1 MTIALGISFLI
12 IQVMSLVLFVI
23 VLIKLFK
30 KEGALKGILGFFCGI
45 YTFIWGWLKHK
56 ELALTKVMTLWSIFT
71 VASMVL
77 PSILATSG
85 AYELLSLANTIKG
98 AAHPQITEHRNTAKR
113 SLKALAAQRKEKKK
127 AETAKEAAN
136 KNVDWSQEAMALWHN
151 GNYKDPD
158 KAVDYWGRA
167 IAKNQNT
174 AEVYNNRGLAYYDL
188 KLYRKAIEDY
198 SRAIQ
203 RDSGYAAAFNNRGN
217 AYYELAEYQKAL
229 MDFNKSLQLKSN
241 YPKAHLNRGLVYYQL
256 DKNDQACRD
265 FQNACDQGECDGLK
279 WAMKNGMCTE
289 GGILADQLNIN

>member
-56 ELALTKVMTLWSIFT
+56 ELALTKVMTLWSIFI

-85 AYELLSLANTIKG
+85 AYELLRLANTIKG
-98 AAHPQITEHRNTAKR
+98 TAHPQMAERRNIAKR

-127 AETAKEAAN
+127 ARTAKKAAN
-136 KNVDWSQEAMALWHN
+136 KNVNWSQEAMALWQD

-167 IAKNQNT
+167 IVKNQNK

-188 KLYRKAIEDY
+188 KLYQKAIEDY

-203 RDSGYAAAFNNRGN
+203 LDSGYAAAFNNRGN
-217 AYYELAEYQKAL
+217 AHYELAEYQKAL
-229 MDFNKSLQLKSN
+229 MDFNKSLQLRSN

-289 GGILADQLNIN
+289 GGVLADQLNIN